1 MSGSNVTSSIVKD
14 NNMSTLG
21 QLFSYSIA
29 ELAGGV
35 RKKLVP
41 KSGQLNVFQINN
53 EIFYLFLIYQFA
65 IP

>member
-35 RKKLVP
+35 RKKLVL
-41 KSGQLNVFQINN
+41 KSDAKCVSNR
-53 EIFYLFLIYQFA
+53 
-65 IP
+65 